1 MKLFRFFFVLILSL
15 AWVPSSQ
22 AVLLDKSTPI
32 LDGTDLYQL
41 HDQIYYFPANYS
53 PDDPTVIL
61 PLRKWN
67 VIFTG
72 DHINP
77 PDSDSD
83 LENVNNLIPGPFN
96 HMMIYMGKDDRGLAY
111 AIELNMS
118 SLEQGGHLSLICLGS
133 DFGILRH
140 PYTSRIHNRTMMTHR
155 WAMRLVDEAHERL
168 LMNEQALLEQLYN
181 DMLQQ
186 FPYQIIIEHSGNFL
200 DRNIYLVDD
209 GFVGGAS
216 CSDYWTPCLN
226 CMQIYA
232 SRMSEWACKKRQII
246 STMTHRGDWLMFL
259 LKWKCFLNRY

>member
-1 MKLFRFFFVLILSL
+1 
-15 AWVPSSQ
+15 
-22 AVLLDKSTPI
+22 
-32 LDGTDLYQL
+32 
-41 HDQIYYFPANYS
+41 
-53 PDDPTVIL
+53 
-61 PLRKWN
+61 
-67 VIFTG
+67 
-72 DHINP
+72 
-77 PDSDSD
+77 
-83 LENVNNLIPGPFN
+83 
-96 HMMIYMGKDDRGLAY
+96 
-111 AIELNMS
+111 
-118 SLEQGGHLSLICLGS
+118 
-133 DFGILRH
+133 
-140 PYTSRIHNRTMMTHR
+140 MMTHR

-246 STMTHRGDWLMFL
+246 STMTHRGDWL
-259 LKWKCFLNRY
+259 CSC